1 MPLETRTSNSMSF
14 LLRSSLC
21 WTHPSCIWPCVG
33 MQIPYLKSSA
43 EELILVNLPM
53 RNFKGTYHSWICWR
67 GSQGTGKKSHRKSWN
82 PEECI
87 PMFGILTR
95 FSSGT
100 CPGLCLLC
108 HVLEEDASW
117 MVMTSSTQN
126 SYISS
131 CPGVASGALAC
142 LPTHSCLD
150 DVFAQNKKKVHNGSK
165 LTWFVVYPRQYH
177 LQ

>member
-1 MPLETRTSNSMSF
+1 MTTPVE
-14 LLRSSLC
+14 
-21 WTHPSCIWPCVG
+21 THPSCIWPCVG

-95 FSSGT
+95 FFSRSG
-100 CPGLCLLC
+100 PGLCLLC

-117 MVMTSSTQN
+117 MRITSSTQN
-126 SYISS
+126 SCVIFVSNYSKLTLQFKLPRNGLWCIGMPAHTQLFGWCF
-131 CPGVASGALAC
+131 CPK
-142 LPTHSCLD
+142 
-150 DVFAQNKKKVHNGSK
+150 QKVHNGSK
-165 LTWFVVYPRQYH
+165 LTWFVVYSRQYH